1 MFLSSYENK
10 LDKKGRVSV
19 PSSFRAY
26 LNSMGYNGFI
36 TYPSFNHV
44 ALDGCAQDRIEKL
57 SESIDSLGPFEDK
70 RDYFATSVL
79 SESINLNFDSEG
91 RVSIP
96 DKLLNHA
103 KIRSTVIFVGLG
115 KVFQMWD
122 PKLFS
127 NFQSKARIKSYLNSS
142 ALKWDTKFKKEGV

>member
-1 MFLSSYENK
+1 M
-10 LDKKGRVSV
+10 
-19 PSSFRAY
+19 
-26 LNSMGYNGFI
+26 
-36 TYPSFNHV
+36 

-103 KIRSTVIFVGLG
+103 KIKSTVIFVGLG
-115 KVFQMWD
+115 KAFQMWD

-127 NFQSKARIKSYLNSS
+127 NFQTKARKKSYLNRS
-142 ALKWDTKFKKEGV
+142 ALKWDNKFKKEDV